1 MDLVLALVGCQFFQG
16 CYDSER
22 ISEQYSEKKITL
34 VPALQGMVDC
44 NLVQWLHFDIQQ
56 LLLLVLE
63 LPGPVAMREQVQ
75 VVAELAVVAAA
86 H

>member
-1 MDLVLALVGCQFFQG
+1 
-16 CYDSER
+16 
-22 ISEQYSEKKITL
+22 
-34 VPALQGMVDC
+34 MVDC
-44 NLVQWLHFDIQQ
+44 NPVQWLHFDIQQ

-63 LPGPVAMREQVQ
+63 LPEPVAMREQVQ